1 LDPVTGVDKVD
12 RVSEDSKELDPVT
25 GGNRVD
31 LENRN
36 LEIRTTTNTN
46 QVTIAVS
53 NEASPNGLVAVAR
66 EKQERLAAKSDD
78 AEVL

>member
-1 LDPVTGVDKVD
+1 MNTAYSMELELVGEDSKELDPVTGVD

-36 LEIRTTTNTN
+36 LERLQRT
-46 QVTIAVS
+46 
-53 NEASPNGLVAVAR
+53 
-66 EKQERLAAKSDD
+66 
-78 AEVL
+78 